1 MLHTL
6 KIQNIHWSTKFST
19 YAMAYILIESWYKQL
34 LVSETLYIPADMEAI
49 RGWILLKRLSLY
61 QVTS

>member
-6 KIQNIHWSTKFST
+6 KIQNIYRGTKFRT
-19 YAMAYILIESWYKQL
+19 YAMTYILIESWYKQL
-34 LVSETLYIPADMEAI
+34 PGDETLYIPAEMEAT